1 MRVMSFNTNLGRT
14 SDYKPSLLRQA
25 GAIMQHQPDVVM
37 LQEVHSRT
45 IRRGFLNQ
53 AKELS
58 TNTNLPFYAFG
69 KTVKSR
75 LGIGGFGN
83 AILSRYPLREVE
95 NHIVPKPVGVSTED
109 RDERGVL
116 QAVIDLNGI
125 SHYLFCVH
133 YSFRSQLYRIEN
145 SQFLLNRLP
154 PEWPK
159 IVGGDLN
166 ALQASQEVA
175 MLSPVLSN
183 ARREFNSEAPE
194 SIDYIFF
201 NHAGK
206 RRYLVEQFETIETD
220 ASDHKPILADLKFE
234 DSL

>member
-1 MRVMSFNTNLGRT
+1 MRVMSFNINVGRT
-14 SDYKPSLLRQA
+14 SDGKPSLLRQA
-25 GAIMQHQPDVVM
+25 GVITQHQPDVVM

-45 IRRGFLNQ
+45 KIRGFVNQ

-69 KTVKSR
+69 KTIKGR

-133 YSFRSQLYRIEN
+133 YSVRSQLYRIEN

-159 IVGGDLN
+159 TTTCDEQVN
-166 ALQASQEVA
+166 QA
-175 MLSPVLSN
+175 
-183 ARREFNSEAPE
+183 
-194 SIDYIFF
+194 
-201 NHAGK
+201 
-206 RRYLVEQFETIETD
+206 
-220 ASDHKPILADLKFE
+220 ASA
-234 DSL
+234 SG